1 MTTRDA
7 IDRPR
12 EAEVM
17 ALLEQILVLVEQAQK
32 YIQDD
37 GRITGLDKDEILDRT
52 LRIRSLSLEIDHL
65 LRRLPNTLS
74 SGRSRA
80 SIL

>member
-1 MTTRDA
+1 MARDA

-37 GRITGLDKDEILDRT
+37 GRITGLDKEEIQDRT

-65 LRRLPNTLS
+65 L
-74 SGRSRA
+74 GR
-80 SIL
+80 